1 MNDSPWAL
9 IGQVLLVTLI
19 LGGIWIGRLF
29 LPAAAPEDT
38 PEGEEADQ
46 DPGPPPGFLQANK
59 IPLLCSLCGA
69 LGFYLIYF
77 VSR

>member
-9 IGQVLLVTLI
+9 IGQVLVVALI
-19 LGGIWIGRLF
+19 LGGIWVIKLF
-29 LPAAAPEDT
+29 LPRAAPQDDTAGED
-38 PEGEEADQ
+38 ADQ
-46 DPGPPPGFLQANK
+46 EPSPPPGFLKAQK